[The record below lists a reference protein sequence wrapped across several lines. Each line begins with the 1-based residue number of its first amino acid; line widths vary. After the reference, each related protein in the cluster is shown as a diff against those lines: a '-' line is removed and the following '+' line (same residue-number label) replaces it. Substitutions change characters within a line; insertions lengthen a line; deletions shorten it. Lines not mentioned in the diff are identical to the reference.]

1 MEHKI
6 NKCKTGKE
14 QNREVDHFKKQ
25 FKTNRTEKLVMVA
38 IVDFVVNQI
47 LVPIKNLRVQVQT

>member
-1 MEHKI
+1 MA
-6 NKCKTGKE
+6 KE
-14 QNREVDHFKKQ
+14 QNREVNHFKKQ

-47 LVPIKNLRVQVQT
+47 LVPIKKLRVQVQT